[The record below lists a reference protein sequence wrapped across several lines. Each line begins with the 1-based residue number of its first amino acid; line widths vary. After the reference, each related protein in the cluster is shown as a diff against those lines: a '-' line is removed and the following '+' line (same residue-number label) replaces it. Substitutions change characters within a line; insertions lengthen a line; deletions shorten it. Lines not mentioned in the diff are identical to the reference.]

1 MPSIIYINIYNID
14 SYKSKI
20 KIIKKYCQVQFST
33 PYGLNDIP
41 WISDLGSIVI
51 SYQDSEFNQLATS
64 KVLTGQIPALGV
76 LPVSAAGYTAQ

>member
-1 MPSIIYINIYNID
+1 MEALGQVVKTLPTLL
-14 SYKSKI
+14 
-20 KIIKKYCQVQFST
+20 VQFST

>member
-1 MPSIIYINIYNID
+1 
-14 SYKSKI
+14 
-20 KIIKKYCQVQFST
+20 
-33 PYGLNDIP
+33 LNDIP